1 VVISRRSR
9 QKFADFA
16 AGYGTVR
23 TIEEAYAAHGFELP
37 SNFAVPADGQRR
49 AVCAAAEQ
57 RIDASNAEAAERL
70 LRVYVDAIDDWG
82 RDTGMWSEPKGLVQ
96 SAQSLVKALR
106 RDGAPIDDEGRFVF
120 GAAPTVIP
128 VEQFDR
134 LDEPQVL
141 LQHLERINEGIARDP
156 AAAIGSAKELC
167 ESTFKFVL
175 DDYGVTY
182 DARSASLTDLYKL
195 VANELGLTRDSVP
208 TSVKGS
214 QASHRILQ
222 NLSTAVQNL
231 AELRNELGLGHGR
244 TTSSPALARH
254 ARLAANAARTVVDFT
269 LSTWH
274 ERKKQK

>member
-1 VVISRRSR
+1 MVISRRSR

-23 TIEEAYAAHGFELP
+23 TIEEAYAAQGFELP
-37 SNFAVPADGQRR
+37 ANFTVPADGQRR
-49 AVCAAAEQ
+49 AVCAVAEQ
-57 RIDASNAEAAERL
+57 GIDASNEVAAERL

-82 RDTGMWSEPKGLVQ
+82 RDTGMWTEPEGLVQ
-96 SAQSLVKALR
+96 SVQTLVKALQ
-106 RDGAPIDDEGRFVF
+106 RDGAPLDDEGRFVF
-120 GAAPTVIP
+120 GAAHAMIP

-134 LDEPQVL
+134 LDDPQVL
-141 LQHLERINEGIARDP
+141 LQHLERINDGIGRDP

-175 DDYGVTY
+175 DDYGVAY
-182 DARSASLTDLYKL
+182 DERSASLTDLYKL

-254 ARLAANAARTVVDFT
+254 GRLAANASRTVVDFT
-269 LSTWH
+269 LATWH